1 MIRHDTISRAFIVS
15 AIMAALFL
23 LTFEQTIYSVIPL
36 VLLGVSLS
44 LERFLENRVET
55 DVKLAVSETKQI
67 MIYTVFAL
75 IVLFFMNQNIEYTIS
90 LDTTTSVM
98 LYTFSLAVAEEAF
111 FRGCI
116 TDLCLSKIKNSM
128 IALFV
133 SAGIFAVYHLARYG
147 NSESLMF
154 FVLGGGLILNWIAFK
169 TRRISPSILAH
180 VIYNLIVVAN
190 MGVMAT

>member
-23 LTFEQTIYSVIPL
+23 LTFEQTIYSIIPL

-67 MIYTVFAL
+67 MVYTVFAL
-75 IVLFFMNQNIEYTIS
+75 IILFFMNQNIGYTIS
-90 LDTTTSVM
+90 LDGATALV

-190 MGVMAT
+190 MGVMAA